1 MDTAKLYFYF
11 IDLIAEKTKDI
22 SIVVFLAMALFGI
35 FAANL
40 IWLVMER
47 KLNKMVLLEKK
58 KVIVALIIYASI
70 VYQITF
76 YSREA
81 GSISEIVTKLDWG
94 NLGGNQVS
102 AQQVMYVVLNWLMF
116 VPLGYLTGKLKRD
129 YSGSRRIIMCTLISF
144 VVSFGIECAQLFTKR
159 GYFELTDIVINT
171 LGGFT
176 GVVFISAIY
185 ACRRGKE
192 EHSCE

>member
-70 VYQITF
+70 VYTH
-76 YSREA
+76 E
-81 GSISEIVTKLDWG
+81 EIKDPC
-94 NLGGNQVS
+94 
-102 AQQVMYVVLNWLMF
+102 VLYDQWF
-116 VPLGYLTGKLKRD
+116 KFR
-129 YSGSRRIIMCTLISF
+129 
-144 VVSFGIECAQLFTKR
+144 
-159 GYFELTDIVINT
+159 
-171 LGGFT
+171 
-176 GVVFISAIY
+176 
-185 ACRRGKE
+185 
-192 EHSCE
+192 